1 MCNHLGRIGLLLAA
15 ACISNESVDI
25 GSASAATS
33 IELFAKY
40 GPYGTIIWPYA
51 RSYGTYG
58 ALRLIRMR
66 QYGFPD
72 NSYGGKLPSHDA
84 CAAPRMGSAYRPS
97 SESGAEHVIQ
107 GHVRQVMWLT
117 ASYTQTGATRLHH
130 YISSSWSMCHKVT
143 QR

>member
-72 NSYGGKLPSHDA
+72 NYTGENSLAMMHVQRRAWAARIAPAPSLGLNTLYKGTFGK
-84 CAAPRMGSAYRPS
+84 
-97 SESGAEHVIQ
+97 
-107 GHVRQVMWLT
+107 
-117 ASYTQTGATRLHH
+117 
-130 YISSSWSMCHKVT
+130 
-143 QR
+143 